1 MMNSFA
7 GCLAAASLLI
17 SAILA
22 AASGILGA
30 VLATNPQV
38 LLYGLCYTGA
48 ALCIGTAVRLSYSLL
63 YALISSKKEH

>member
-48 ALCIGTAVRLSYSLL
+48 ALCLGAAVWLASSLL
-63 YALISSKKEH
+63 CALINNKKEH